1 MKIGVV
7 ACNIMKREIDNVLS
21 KMEGITEV
29 VYLEEGKHVYPDQL
43 RVSVLEALNAMKDKV
58 DVIFLGY
65 GHCQSLKGIE
75 DDFDI
80 PVVHP
85 DAEDCIAILLTP
97 ERYAEE
103 ITKEAGTW
111 FMTPGWAEGG
121 TKMIS
126 KAFNLDDF
134 ASKYGDIEEL
144 TKELF
149 ANYTRGLYIDTGVG
163 DDEYF
168 IDKAK
173 ASCEMFKVRLEKIV
187 SNSTI
192 LDDSLAKC
200 QEIAT
205 EISRKV

>member
-21 KMEGITEV
+21 KIEGITEL
-29 VYLEEGKHVYPDQL
+29 VYLEEGKHVYPDEL
-43 RVSVLEALNAMKDKV
+43 KVSVLEALNAMKDKV

-75 DDFDI
+75 DNFDI
-80 PVVHP
+80 PIIHP

-126 KAFNLDDF
+126 KAFNLDNF

-144 TKELF
+144 TNELF
-149 ANYTRGLYIDTGVG
+149 ANYTRGLFIDTGVG

-173 ASCEMFKVRLEKIV
+173 ESCEMFKVRLEKVV

-192 LDDSLAKC
+192 LEDNLAKC
-200 QEIAT
+200 QEIAAGV
-205 EISRKV
+205 SKGR